1 MSVTGFGNPGTIDK
15 YSGRIWDGIPI
26 PAIVSGLRRGVVLE
40 WDFGRL
46 KPVTAGAESYWDQG
60 LMAFADT
67 GGTGVYFAGT
77 GLDNGMTFSSDGDNE
92 GAGVRSQLVP
102 FKIARGE
109 GEFAAEI
116 ELETSTIA
124 DTKHGFFWGL
134 IENSAI
140 TATSPIA
147 AAGTLADLNF
157 VGFHRLE
164 GDGDKLN
171 LVYKANGV
179 TQVTVLEDAV
189 TLVADTPI
197 RLGLTFRQNDHI
209 VSESKNV
216 FRWWVDGAAISPSLG
231 TSYKVIPSADGTD
244 FPNDIA
250 MGPIFTLLNATA
262 TTPGNT
268 TLHRMRYA
276 QLW

>member
-1 MSVTGFGNPGTIDK
+1 MSVTGLGNPGVLDK
-15 YSGRIWDGIPI
+15 YSGRVWDGIPI
-26 PAIVSGLRRGVVLE
+26 PAIKSGLRPGVVLE
-40 WDFGRL
+40 WDFGTL
-46 KPVTAGAESYWDQG
+46 KALAAGAEAYLDQG
-60 LMAFADT
+60 LLGFADT

-102 FKIARGE
+102 FRISRADDL
-109 GEFAAEI
+109 FAAEI

-134 IENSAI
+134 IENSAT

-164 GDGDKLN
+164 GDGDKLD

-179 TQVTVLEDAV
+179 TQVTVLADAV
-189 TLVADTPI
+189 TLAADTPI
-197 RLGLTFRQNDHI
+197 RLGMTFGPNDPY
-209 VSESKNV
+209 VSNSKHV
-216 FRWWVDGAAISPSLG
+216 FRWWANGAPIPG
-231 TSYKVIPSADGTD
+231 VSYKVVPSADGTD
-244 FPNDIA
+244 FPNDVP

-268 TLHRMRYA
+268 TPHRMRYA